1 MNHLRPFLFIIFS
14 LISTTFF
21 AQDIPT
27 PLVEESFVKPGLRNT
42 TPGKGLSIR
51 YFLNPTYQLET
62 DENGD
67 KQKSS
72 LDSKKRL
79 DVKLKIP
86 LWLRERTKVLIGFY
100 HSFEQYDF
108 DNINPEGSPFLTAID
123 DKKLKRTRGTA
134 YYLRTLTSKHYLLLR
149 FGASYNGA
157 YEQFVNLDSRYAV
170 YRFAAVVGIK
180 RRVDRELGLGLLV
193 TKNFQRVIPL
203 PIVIYNRTF
212 NERWGIETAIPA
224 KARLRRNFSETS
236 MLTMGYEYY
245 SSAYSVDVQ
254 DRVGEDLTD
263 YIFKS
268 SAVKFS
274 VKWNQRAATSWTWV
288 SFEAG
293 YALNFDSRFIEVA
306 DLDNRV
312 QTAPSNSFF
321 ISMSFFI
328 SPPKEWVRD
337 EVIINTIEEEIKEA
351 EDDVRKQKRRNQREK
366 NEDS

>member
-1 MNHLRPFLFIIFS
+1 VNHLRYFLFILFS
-14 LISTTFF
+14 LNSAIFF

-27 PLVEESFVKPGLRNT
+27 PLVEESFVKPGIRNT

-51 YFLNPTYQLET
+51 YFVHPTYQLET

-67 KQKSS
+67 EQKSS

-86 LWLRERTKVLIGFY
+86 LWLRERTKFLIGFY

-123 DKKLKRTRGTA
+123 DRKLKRTRGTA
-134 YYLRTLTSKHYLLLR
+134 YYLRSLNKNNYILLR

-157 YEQFVNLDSRYAV
+157 YDQFVNFDNRYAV

-180 RRVDRELGLGLLV
+180 KKVDREWGVGLLV
-193 TKNFQRVIPL
+193 TKNFQRILPL
-203 PIVIYNRTF
+203 PIVIFNRTF

-224 KARLRRNFSETS
+224 KVKLRRNFSETS

-245 SSAYSVDVQ
+245 SSAYSVDVYDKNGQ
-254 DRVGEDLTD
+254 TPTD

-274 VKWNQRAATSWTWV
+274 VKWHQRALSSWTWA
-288 SFEAG
+288 SLEAG
-293 YALNFDSRFIEVA
+293 YALNFDSRFIEVGNI
-306 DLDNRV
+306 DNRI

-337 EVIINTIEEEIKEA
+337 EVIENTIEEEIKEA
-351 EDDVRKQKRRNQREK
+351 KDDARKRRKK
-366 NEDS
+366 N